1 MITRV
6 LLIDD
11 DRDEHEIFSHALN
24 RYNNNLS
31 CVTAISCTEG
41 FFLAKEQK
49 PDVIFLDMNMPNTNG
64 TVCLRKLRTAEFLKN
79 IPIYIYSAATYS
91 EKEKIVFDIGAKDW
105 IKKPGTFEGLNPS
118 GACLSTLNAVVY
130 S

>member
-11 DRDEHEIFSHALN
+11 DRDEHEIFSQAL
-24 RYNNNLS
+24 YKYDSTLS
-31 CVTAISCTEG
+31 CFTAINCSEG

-64 TVCLRKLRTAEFLKN
+64 TVCLRKLKTVDFLKN
-79 IPIYIYSAATYS
+79 TPIYIYSAATYS

-105 IKKPGTFEGLNPS
+105 IKKPGTFEEYKKIFSKYISQSN
-118 GACLSTLNAVVY
+118 
-130 S
+130 